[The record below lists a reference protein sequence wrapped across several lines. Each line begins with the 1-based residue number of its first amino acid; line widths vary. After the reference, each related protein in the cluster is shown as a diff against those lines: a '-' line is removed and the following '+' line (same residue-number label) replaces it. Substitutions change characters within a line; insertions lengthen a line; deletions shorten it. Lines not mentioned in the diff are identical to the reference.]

1 MNSAEKREE
10 RYTIDVLPEQEGRAM
25 LMQKDHPGSVHDG
38 VRLSSWQASWA
49 ERFRKERRQIHDAF
63 QTAGLSA
70 DVYHI
75 GSTSIKNLAAK
86 PIIDILLCPKE
97 DASLEEIASAL
108 RTIGYRNL
116 GECGRPGRF
125 FLSKGDAPNETF
137 YLHLCDRE
145 HPVAKDQLLFQRL
158 LRNIP
163 EVFRGYA
170 CVKAL
175 AAGQFPDD
183 RNAYREMKGNY
194 VEAVL
199 AAFRTEPLSL
209 KEHEPPEEEEPLKAP
224 VNPAEQTQRITKYSP
239 PEQKIALFRALFRGR
254 EDVYARRWESSRTVN
269 SGYTPACA
277 NEWKRGV
284 CPKPKGT
291 CRKCD
296 ARVLLHL
303 TDEVIEGHL
312 RGKNALCRDVVG
324 VYPLL
329 SEDSC
334 CFLALDFDD
343 GDWQESVRQLRQLCR
358 KWGIPCGVERS
369 RSGTGAHL
377 WLFFTEPVPCS
388 SARRLGSALLTAAM
402 EQGAGLKLSAYDRMF
417 PSQDTLPKG
426 GFGSLIALPL
436 QGMARKQGNSVFV
449 DEAFEPYPDQWAY
462 LASLEKLTP
471 DDLDRQLHLH
481 ARGDALGCLVQGEEN
496 AKPWEQIK
504 QAPLTAADFPAEL
517 EIIQSNLLYI
527 PQAGLSSRAQ
537 NRLLR
542 LAAFKNP
549 DFYKAQA
556 MRLPIYDKPRI
567 ISTGEIRDG
576 YLALPRGCQEALAKL
591 LEKASVSCHFS
602 DQRNAGR
609 PIRVAFQGELR
620 EEQLPAAE
628 ALLRQDTGVLSAATA
643 FGKTVIAAYLIG
655 KRRVNTLI
663 LVHTRALMTQ
673 WHSALNEFLEIDEEL
688 PPITGKRGRRKA
700 RPLIGQLGGNK
711 NTLSG
716 IVDVALLQSLS
727 GGGLETGPVKDYGMV
742 IVDECHHVS
751 SVTFERVLKEVNAR
765 YVYGL
770 SATPMR
776 QDGHHPIVFMQ
787 CGPVRYVVDA
797 KEQAKKRSFVH
808 YVIPRFTSYR
818 SSTAEEKGITALYAD
833 LAENEPRNALI
844 VRDAKEALEEGR
856 SPIILTE
863 RREHVDRLA
872 ALMAP
877 HCPNTV
883 TLYGA
888 ASEKKRRETLEKL
901 QGVPADEPLLV
912 IATGKY
918 VGEGFDCP
926 RLDTLLLALPIS
938 WKGKLAQ
945 YAGRLHR
952 SYPGKDEV
960 RVYDYMDVHVP
971 MLEKMYQRRLKGYA
985 AIGYHVRAGQTAEV
999 TKDLIYDGRSF
1010 WPVYCDD
1017 LRSAQKEI
1025 LIVSPFMRKSRLKQ
1039 LAKVLVEPLLNG
1051 VAVKAVTR
1059 PPEDFPAKEQ
1069 ERVRKNVSYL
1079 EGYGVHITFRSG
1091 FHQKFTVLDQQ
1102 TVWYGS
1108 VNFLS
1113 FGAAEESI
1121 MRLESAEIAGQL
1133 TDTVIQD

>member
-1 MNSAEKREE
+1 MSELLVIDYLWWYAVTGRTMHMQMNTPAS
-10 RYTIDVLPEQEGRAM
+10 I
-25 LMQKDHPGSVHDG
+25 HDG
-38 VRLSSWQASWA
+38 VSLVPWQTSWV
-49 ERFRKERRQIHDAF
+49 ERFRKERQQIFDALRNI
-63 QTAGLSA
+63 GLFA
-70 DVYHI
+70 DIYHI
-75 GSTSIKNLAAK
+75 GSTSIKGLAAK
-86 PIIDILLCPKE
+86 PIIDILVCPKE
-97 DASLEEIASAL
+97 DASLEKIASAL

-125 FLSKGDAPNETF
+125 FLSKGDAPHETF

-163 EVFRGYA
+163 EVLRGYSDI
-170 CVKAL
+170 KAL
-175 AAGQFPDD
+175 AAEQFPDD
-183 RNAYREMKGNY
+183 RNAYREMKGRY

-199 AAFRTEPLSL
+199 AAFRTEPSSL
-209 KEHEPPEEEEPLKAP
+209 KENEPPEQESLLEVPAD
-224 VNPAEQTQRITKYSP
+224 PAEQARRITKYSP

-254 EDVYARRWESSRTVN
+254 GDVYARRWESSRTGK
-269 SGYTPACA
+269 SGYSPACA
-277 NEWKRGV
+277 NEWKPGV

-291 CRKCD
+291 CGKCE
-296 ARVLLHL
+296 ARELLHL
-303 TDEVIEGHL
+303 TDNVIEGHL
-312 RGKNALCRDVVG
+312 RGKDTLGRDVVG
-324 VYPLL
+324 VYPILP
-329 SEDSC
+329 EDNC

-343 GDWQESVRQLRQLCR
+343 GDWQENVRQLRQLC
-358 KWGIPCGVERS
+358 GIWDLPCGVERS
-369 RSGTGAHL
+369 RSGAGAHL
-377 WLFFTEPVPCS
+377 WLFFSEPVPCAD
-388 SARRLGSALLTAAM
+388 ARRLGSALLTAAM
-402 EQGAGLKLSAYDRMF
+402 EQGTGLKLSAYDRMF
-417 PSQDTLPKG
+417 PNQDTLPNG
-426 GFGSLIALPL
+426 GFGNLIALPL

-471 DDLDRQLHLH
+471 DDLERQLHLH
-481 ARGDALGCLVQGEEN
+481 AHGDALGCLVQGEEN
-496 AKPWEQIK
+496 AKPWEKVK
-504 QAPLTAADFPAEL
+504 QTPLTAADFPAEL
-517 EIIQSNLLYI
+517 EIIQSNLLYL

-549 DFYKAQA
+549 DFYKSQA

-567 ISTGEIRDG
+567 ISTGESREG
-576 YLALPRGCQEALAKL
+576 YLALPRGCQEALADL
-591 LEKASVSCHFS
+591 LEEASVSYRFT
-602 DQRNAGR
+602 DKRNAGR
-609 PIRVAFQGELR
+609 PIRVEFQGELR
-620 EEQLPAAE
+620 EEQRPAAE

-643 FGKTVIAAYLIG
+643 FGKTVVAAYLIA

-673 WHSALNEFLEIDEEL
+673 WRSALDEFLEIDEEL
-688 PPITGKRGRRKA
+688 PPVANKRGRKKA
-700 RPLIGQLGGNK
+700 RSLIGQLGGNK

-727 GGGLETGPVKDYGMV
+727 GGDLETGPVKNYSMV

-770 SATPMR
+770 SATPTR

-808 YVIPRFTSYR
+808 YVVPRFTAYR
-818 SSTAEEKGITALYAD
+818 CSTAEEKGITGLYGD
-833 LAENEPRNALI
+833 LAENELRNALI
-844 VRDAKEALEEGR
+844 VRDAKEALAEGR
-856 SPIILTE
+856 SPILLTE

-872 ALMAP
+872 ALLAP

-883 TLYGA
+883 TLYGT

-901 QGVPADEPLLV
+901 QGVPAEEPLLV

-952 SYPGKDEV
+952 SYPGKEEV
-960 RVYDYMDVHVP
+960 RVYDYVDIHVP

-985 AIGYHVRAGQTAEV
+985 AIGYHVRADRTAEV

-1010 WPVYCDD
+1010 YPVYCDD
-1017 LRSAQKEI
+1017 LRTARREI

-1039 LAKVLVEPLLNG
+1039 LVKVLTEPLLNG
-1051 VAVKAVTR
+1051 VTVKAITR

-1069 ERVRKNVSYL
+1069 EKVRENASYL
-1079 EGYGVHITFRSG
+1079 EGYGVHVAFRTG

-1133 TDTVIQD
+1133 TDTVIQN